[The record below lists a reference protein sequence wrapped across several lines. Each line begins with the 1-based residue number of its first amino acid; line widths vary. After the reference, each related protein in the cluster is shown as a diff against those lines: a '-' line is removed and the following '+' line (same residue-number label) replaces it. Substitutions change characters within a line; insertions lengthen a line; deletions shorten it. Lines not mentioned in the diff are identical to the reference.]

1 MTKQIP
7 SAIVTVYQMK
17 SYISEDERQEVD
29 ADEVEYDASARVDCD
44 RVRRPLCGEQVGR
57 DDNGRR
63 GENIVQ
69 AVFRKRAADDRDRR
83 LLRAEEQAE
92 RSADKEGQQEY
103 RDTADE
109 GNNPSASEIISETF
123 VILRAVARAVKR
135 LETARET
142 PDQGREQRARVS
154 DH

>member
-1 MTKQIP
+1 MQFKFCVHLVKHLIQRN
-7 SAIVTVYQMK
+7 
-17 SYISEDERQEVD
+17 D
-29 ADEVEYDASARVDCD
+29 
-44 RVRRPLCGEQVGR
+44 
-57 DDNGRR
+57 
-63 GENIVQ
+63 
-69 AVFRKRAADDRDRR
+69 R

-142 PDQGREQRARVS
+142 PDQGREQRARVG